1 MYKMRGSWFGSII
14 LEKGLSVII
23 DQHYETDDSRL
34 TQLPTKLLEN
44 SPNVC

>member
-1 MYKMRGSWFGSII
+1 MYQMRGSWFGSII

-23 DQHYETDDSRL
+23 DKHCETDDGRL
-34 TQLPTKLLEN
+34 THLPTKLLEN